1 MLFHIEHPGEV
12 LNAAWVVRPTSQN
25 QPGIEDELRNVA
37 AKNLPLDEGA
47 LKQRCE

>member
-12 LNAAWVVRPTSQN
+12 LNATWVVPPTSQN
-25 QPGIEDELRNVA
+25 QPGIEDDLENVI
-37 AKNLPLDEGA
+37 AKNLPLDEEA